1 MKRVLFVAMAA
12 VLLLAPAANAQS
24 VNEAAVRA
32 KLEKSNADIANPKKN
47 VKAATW
53 LNRGKV
59 YFESLQ
65 APTKNLFMDLLD
77 QAMLPTNM
85 GGEPKSKTAEYWEY
99 PWVKVY
105 FNGTK
110 VKAWEQTRFI
120 DEKAG
125 DIAIEALEKAY
136 ELDAKLAP
144 KVKEQLEEIINFYV
158 QMAECSNRIK
168 RYDLQQEAYEMV
180 IKVEA
185 HPVYGA
191 PDYATYY
198 LAGPLE
204 R

>member
-1 MKRVLFVAMAA
+1 MAA

-24 VNEAAVRA
+24 VNEGAVRA

-47 VKAATW
+47 AKAATW

-105 FNGTK
+105 FNVIPPVFALKQRVIPGGI
-110 VKAWEQTRFI
+110 QFLFP
-120 DEKAG
+120 
-125 DIAIEALEKAY
+125 AIIKMEAR
-136 ELDAKLAP
+136 KLRCFM
-144 KVKEQLEEIINFYV
+144 QNF
-158 QMAECSNRIK
+158 
-168 RYDLQQEAYEMV
+168 
-180 IKVEA
+180 
-185 HPVYGA
+185 
-191 PDYATYY
+191 
-198 LAGPLE
+198 
-204 R
+204 